1 MSSAAFSPQVV
12 TTPACIEVLLADAQ
26 GSTTEDSGWNGS
38 QEVSGCDQLKPDRAK
53 CPLITMKGK
62 PGHFDASASGAWQ
75 NRPITLAKF
84 GQMSLDYSPVL
95 TGTIVCPA
103 DGRAEIHWKEM
114 TPGYWKSATAATAA
128 ACREC
133 LDGSTRWG
141 QSFLTVLL
149 LVVLCYVVG
158 GVVYN
163 VKRSGAR
170 IGMEALP
177 HRAFWLEAFSLVRDG
192 VAFARAPSQRSNYS
206 TISKTPSV
214 GEVAG
219 GAASA
224 ARDPPAVQKKKEKRD
239 SRGKKSSGSGTQE
252 ESNAHKKERPKKS
265 RPAQPA
271 PASASLVDT
280 SGEPAAGGSGSASTP
295 SGGGGRW
302 VHVPMTL

>member
-53 CPLITMKGK
+53 CPLITMKGE

-75 NRPITLAKF
+75 NRPIALAKF

-103 DGRAEIHWKEM
+103 DGRAEIHWKEI

-177 HRAFWLEAFSLVRDG
+177 HRAFWLEVFSLVRDG
-192 VAFARAPSQRSNYS
+192 VAFARAPNQRSNYS

-224 ARDPPAVQKKKEKRD
+224 ARDPPAVQKKEKRD

-252 ESNAHKKERPKKS
+252 ESNAHKNERPKKN
-265 RPAQPA
+265 RPAQRA

-302 VHVPMTL
+302 VHVPM